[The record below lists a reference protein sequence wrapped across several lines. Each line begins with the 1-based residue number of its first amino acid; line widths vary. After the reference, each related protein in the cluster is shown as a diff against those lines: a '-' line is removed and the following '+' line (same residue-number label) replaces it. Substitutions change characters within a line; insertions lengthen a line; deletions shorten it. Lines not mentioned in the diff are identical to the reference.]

1 MDLIVGDRVVATLKM
16 TKYYDNIKPG
26 FAGRVV
32 RYDHGQ
38 DFVYVEWDNYVCGHD
53 CDGLAEYGYGW
64 NVPTDAVELECSGDD
79 FEIPEVNA
87 ARILFEV

>member
-1 MDLIVGDRVVATLKM
+1 MDLIVGDRVVATPKM
-16 TKYYDNIKPG
+16 AEYYENVKPG

-38 DFVYVEWDNYVCGHD
+38 DFVYVEWDDYVHGHD
-53 CDGLAEYGYGW
+53 CDGLACDGYGW
-64 NVPTDAVELECSGDD
+64 NVPIKAVEPECGGDD

-87 ARILFEV
+87 AGMLFEV